1 MAQGKEGAQ
10 MKILTLSDVVV
21 DLVQSPMIAQRF
33 KDIDLVLSAG
43 DLPLDYLDYVVTM
56 LGKRLYYVNG
66 NHVQQETREGERFMQ
81 TVEPEGC
88 INIHHRLV
96 NHRGLLIGG
105 LEGSMRYSKGNH
117 QYTQF
122 EMSLLAKTMAPCL
135 WWNTIR
141 YGRAIDVLV
150 THAPPQGI
158 HDGQD
163 LCHRGFRAFLRF
175 MERYRPRY
183 LIHGHTHLYRQDA
196 RRITQYRDT
205 TVINTYGFQV
215 IEIDE
220 MTLTQP
226 RRKSRKE
233 EGNSGATKAGT
244 FVV

>member
-1 MAQGKEGAQ
+1 

-21 DLVQSPMIAQRF
+21 ELVQSPVIAQRF

-81 TVEPEGC
+81 TIEPEGC
-88 INIHHRLV
+88 INIHHRV
-96 NHRGLLIGG
+96 VSHQGLLIGG
-105 LEGSMRYSKGNH
+105 LEGSMRYSNGNH
-117 QYTQF
+117 QYTQL
-122 EMSLLAKTMAPCL
+122 EMSLLAKTMAPRL
-135 WWNTIR
+135 WWNAVR
-141 YGRAIDVLV
+141 YGRAIDILV

-163 LCHRGFRAFLRF
+163 LCHQGFRAFLRF
-175 MERYRPRY
+175 MERYRPQY

-220 MTLTQP
+220 AALAQP
-226 RRKSRKE
+226 RRKSCKE